1 MRLTADS
8 RWSNF
13 AMNRF
18 VKRSSLIL
26 IWTFAAL
33 MALTAARYFYLS
45 PQLVNDLEDRANAAV
60 SQTFHASPIPA
71 IHPFE
76 HHPVLL
82 SIHVLGGMLAIVVG
96 LFQFLPRLRDS

>member
-1 MRLTADS
+1 
-8 RWSNF
+8 
-13 AMNRF
+13 MNRF

-33 MALTAARYFYLS
+33 MAITAARYFYLS
-45 PQLVNDLEDRANAAV
+45 PQLVNDFEDRANAAI
-60 SQTFHASPIPA
+60 SQAIHAPPIPP

-82 SIHVLGGMLAIVVG
+82 SIHVIGGMVSILVG
-96 LFQFLPRLRDS
+96 LFQFLPRLRDSRPQLHR